1 MPKVPRSKEATIPIR
16 LTRATNAAATGAGR
30 RAANSRSDAARSA
43 GSSVVKDRYLER
55 TNLSASRQPQSAIRN
70 PQSAIALLIALL
82 LGFVSNA
89 QADVALPLA
98 DPNFSI
104 TIRGDSAS
112 HWPQGS
118 YEVWHVRG
126 NCEIRQGEISA
137 RAPEAIFWIDRA
149 ESFSGQMSKV
159 IAYLE
164 GTGGEKVLVDFGG
177 GKNPQAMGPRRS
189 QRLED
194 KTWIG
199 RFHTAAGIQMSVPL
213 SGGQSAVRP
222 AIYDRGT
229 QAWFPNRQ
237 ASHAEPIAPAADP
250 SRRYPLDGGVQTAQF
265 TGEEIAPPT
274 GTPSRPVN
282 RRVTIDPRNHGRWQF
297 RQFNDEAGPHSI
309 VLAHGGIQV
318 RAEGVDNPATAEV
331 ESDIVSI
338 EADNI
343 VAWIPKVN
351 PQSPA
356 FPDPRT
362 SEVPYEIYVE
372 GNIVFRQGDRVIY
385 ADRMY
390 YNITQEYGVVM
401 SAEMLTPVQDYQ
413 GLLRLR
419 AEVLQQLD
427 RQHFQAYN
435 AALTSSRIGV
445 PRYWFQAGNV
455 QVEDLQRPLVD
466 PFSGQPLVDPVTG
479 EAEIDHQLMATSRN
493 NFLFLSQ
500 VPVFYWP
507 VIATDLTKPTYYLDR
522 IRIKSDRVFGQQVL
536 LDWDAYQL
544 FGIRNKPRGTKFGI
558 STDYLSER
566 GIGFGSD
573 FKYEGDTLFGLP
585 GPYRGFIDSWGLLH
599 EDGLD
604 NLGFD
609 RRAVPPEADFRGRT
623 LAHHR
628 QYLPNDWVLTGEFG
642 LISDRN
648 FLEQY
653 YETEWDTLKDQST
666 GIELKKYTEN
676 RSLAITTDL
685 RLNDF
690 FTQTEWLPRIDHFTF
705 GQSLLF
711 DRLSWH
717 EHSHVGYG
725 RFETAVKPTNP
736 VDLAKFSPMA
746 WEVQQE
752 GIRAA
757 TRQELDLPL
766 ELGPVKVVPYIMG
779 EAAHWGNDLTSDE
792 VTRLFGQTGIKASL
806 PMWTA
811 DPTIQSD
818 LFNVNG
824 LAHKVV
830 FDAEFLYAD
839 ANQDLTQFPLYDA
852 LDDDSQEAFRRRMPV
867 NTFGQPTGTFV
878 PLKYD
883 ERFFALRS
891 DLQGS
896 VASPSTEIAD
906 DLMEVRMG
914 VRQRW
919 QTKRGLPGQ
928 ERIVDWI
935 TIDTDA
941 VFFPKPGRDN
951 FGADLGLVDYDFAWH
966 VGDRLTFL
974 SDGFYDFFDQG
985 LRQVTI
991 GSLLSRPEYGSLY
1004 LGFRSTEGPI
1014 SANVFNAA
1022 ISYRMS
1028 EKWIGTAGTSVDF
1041 SSSGNI
1047 GQNIALT
1054 RIGESFLVRVGFI
1067 VDNSR
1072 NNVGLQFTIEPRF
1085 LPGSRL
1091 GRVGGVQIPPAGAM
1105 GLE

>member
-1 MPKVPRSKEATIPIR
+1 LIVASLAAPAV
-16 LTRATNAAATGAGR
+16 RA
-30 RAANSRSDAARSA
+30 
-43 GSSVVKDRYLER
+43 E
-55 TNLSASRQPQSAIRN
+55 
-70 PQSAIALLIALL
+70 
-82 LGFVSNA
+82 VS
-89 QADVALPLA
+89 LPLA
-98 DPNFSI
+98 DPSFSI
-104 TIRGDSAS
+104 TIRGHSAS
-112 HWPQGS
+112 HWQQGS
-118 YEVWHVRG
+118 YDVWHVRG
-126 NCEIRQGEISA
+126 NCEIRQGQIAA
-137 RAPEAIFWIDRA
+137 RAPEAVFWIDRA
-149 ESFSGQMSKV
+149 ESYSGQMSKV

-164 GTGGEKVLVDFGG
+164 GTGGEKVVVDFGD
-177 GKNPQAMGPRRS
+177 GKNPLAMGPRRS
-189 QRLED
+189 ERLED

-199 RFHTAAGIQMSVPL
+199 RFQTAAGIAMSVP
-213 SGGQSAVRP
+213 STSIPSAVRP

-229 QAWFPNRQ
+229 EAWFPSRQ
-237 ASHAEPIAPAADP
+237 ASAEFGAGLPTPPNGTTAGLPSAAGPETFGQAAGGVWRPTPNGERPAPNGGRPYEGRQVSHAEPIATGADP
-250 SRRYPLDGGVQTAQF
+250 GRRYPLDVGVETAQF
-265 TGEEIAPPT
+265 SGEEIAPPLP
-274 GTPSRPVN
+274 TPARPVN
-282 RRVTIDPRNHGRWQF
+282 RRVTIEPRNHGRWQL
-297 RQFNDEAGPHSI
+297 RTLPDDGGPHTI
-309 VLAHGGIQV
+309 MLAHGGVQV
-318 RAEGVDNPATAEV
+318 RAEGVDNPATGEV
-331 ESDIVSI
+331 ESDTVAI

-351 PQSPA
+351 PLQPA

-362 SEVPYEIYVE
+362 SEIPYEIYVE

-390 YNITQEYGVVM
+390 YNITQQYGVVM

-455 QVEDLQRPLVD
+455 QVEDIHRPLLD
-466 PFSGQPLVDPVTG
+466 PFSGQPLVDPATG

-507 VIATDLTKPTYYLDR
+507 VIATDLTKPTYYIDR
-522 IRIKSDRVFGQQVL
+522 IRIKSDRVFGQQLL

-544 FGIRNKPRGTKFGI
+544 LGIRNKPLGTRWGL
-558 STDYLSER
+558 STDFLSER
-566 GIGFGSD
+566 GIGLGTD
-573 FKYEGDTLFGLP
+573 FKYEGDTPLGFP
-585 GPYRGFIDSWGLLH
+585 GPFRGFIDAWGLLH
-599 EDGLD
+599 EEGVD

-609 RRAVPPEADFRGRT
+609 RREVPPEAQSRGRI

-628 QYLPNDWVLTGEFG
+628 HYMQNDWMSTFEFG

-653 YETEWDTLKDQST
+653 YETEWDTLKDQTT

-676 RSLAITTDL
+676 RSLSVTADV

-690 FTQTEWLPRIDHFTF
+690 FTQTEWLPRVDHFMF
-705 GQSLLF
+705 GQPLLF

-717 EHSHVGYG
+717 EHSHVGYARLQTG
-725 RFETAVKPTNP
+725 VPPTNP
-736 VDLAKFSPMA
+736 VDLAKWSPMA
-746 WEVQQE
+746 WEVEQE

-757 TRQELDLPL
+757 TRQELELPV
-766 ELGPVKVVPYIMG
+766 ELGPVKFTPYVLG
-779 EAAHWGNDLTSDE
+779 EAAHWSNDINSEE
-792 VTRLFGQTGIKASL
+792 VTRFFGQTGIRASL
-806 PMWTA
+806 PLWTA
-811 DPTIQSD
+811 DPTIQNE
-818 LFNVNG
+818 LLNVNG

-830 FDAEFLYAD
+830 LDSELFYAD
-839 ANQDLTQFPLYDA
+839 ASEDLSRFPLYDQ
-852 LDDDSQEAFRRRMPV
+852 LDDDSQEAFRRRMAV
-867 NTFGQPTGTFV
+867 NTFGQPVGTFV

-883 ERFFALRS
+883 ERFYALRS
-891 DLQGS
+891 GLQS
-896 VASPSTEIAD
+896 AVASPSTEIAD
-906 DLMEVRMG
+906 DLTAFRTG
-914 VRQRW
+914 IRQRW

-928 ERIVDWI
+928 ERIIDWV
-935 TIDTDA
+935 TMDVDA

-951 FGADLGLVDYDFAWH
+951 FGADLGLVDYDFSWH
-966 VGDRLTFL
+966 VGDRVTFL

-985 LRQVTI
+985 LRQVTV
-991 GSLLSRPEYGSLY
+991 GSLLTRPEYGSLY

-1014 SANVFNAA
+1014 SANVFNASV
-1022 ISYRMS
+1022 SYRMS

-1041 SSSGNI
+1041 SSAGNI

-1054 RIGESFLVRVGFI
+1054 RVGESFLVRIGFI

-1072 NNVGLQFTIEPRF
+1072 NNVGLQFMIEPRF
-1085 LPGSRL
+1085 LPSSRL
-1091 GRVGGVQIPPAGAM
+1091 GRVGGVQIPPAGVM

>member
-1 MPKVPRSKEATIPIR
+1 MLAAPA
-16 LTRATNAAATGAGR
+16 RA
-30 RAANSRSDAARSA
+30 
-43 GSSVVKDRYLER
+43 E
-55 TNLSASRQPQSAIRN
+55 IE
-70 PQSAIALLIALL
+70 
-82 LGFVSNA
+82 
-89 QADVALPLA
+89 LPLA
-98 DPNFSI
+98 DPGFGIS
-104 TIRGDSAS
+104 IRGDDAS
-112 HWPQGS
+112 HWQQGS

-126 NCEIRQGEISA
+126 NCEIRQGQIAA

-149 ESFSGQMSKV
+149 ESFSGQMSKI

-164 GTGGEKVLVDFGG
+164 GSSTERVAVDFGG
-177 GKNPQAMGPRRS
+177 GKNPQSLGPRRT

-194 KTWIG
+194 RAWLG
-199 RFHTAAGIQMSVPL
+199 RFHTTAGIQMSVPV
-213 SGGQSAVRP
+213 SSGQSPVRP

-229 QAWFPNRQ
+229 QAWLPNRQ
-237 ASHAEPIAPAADP
+237 VTYTEPIAPQFGAGLQTPPNTLTAGLPTAAGPETFGRTMGGVGRPAPNVAGRPAPNEAADP
-250 SRRYPLDGGVQTAQF
+250 SRRYPLAGDVQSAQF

-274 GTPSRPVN
+274 ATPPRPAN
-282 RRVTIDPRNHGRWQF
+282 RRVTIEPRNHGRWQF
-297 RQFNDEAGPHSI
+297 RQFNEDGPHSI
-309 VLAHGGIQV
+309 MLAHGGVQV
-318 RAEGVDNPATAEV
+318 RAENVDNPATSEV
-331 ESDIVSI
+331 ESDTIAI

-343 VAWIPKVN
+343 VAWIPRVDAQN
-351 PQSPA
+351 PR

-445 PRYWFQAGNV
+445 PRYWFQSGNV
-455 QVEDLQRPLVD
+455 QVEDIHRPLLD
-466 PFSGQPLVDPVTG
+466 PFSGQPLVDPVSG

-493 NFLFLSQ
+493 NFLFLAQ

-522 IRIKSDRVFGQQVL
+522 IRIKSDRVFGQQLL

-544 FGIRNKPRGTKFGI
+544 FGIRNKPLGTKWGL
-558 STDYLSER
+558 STDFLSER
-566 GIGFGSD
+566 GIGLGTN
-573 FKYEGDTLFGLP
+573 FKYEGDTPLGFP
-585 GPYRGFIDSWGLLH
+585 GPFRGFIDAWGLIH
-599 EDGLD
+599 EEGVD

-609 RRAVPPEADFRGRT
+609 RREVPPEAQSRGRI
-623 LAHHR
+623 LANHR
-628 QYLPNDWVLTGEFG
+628 HYMQNDWMSTFEFG

-653 YETEWDTLKDQST
+653 YEQEWDTLKDQST
-666 GIELKKYTEN
+666 GLELKKYTEN
-676 RSLAITTDL
+676 RSLSITADA

-690 FTQTEWLPRIDHFTF
+690 FTQTEWLPRVDHFTF

-717 EHSHVGYG
+717 EHSHVGYA
-725 RFETAVKPTNP
+725 RLQVADTPTNP

-746 WEVQQE
+746 WEVEQE

-757 TRQELDLPL
+757 TRQEVDLPV
-766 ELGPVKVVPYIMG
+766 ELGPVKIVPYVLG
-779 EAAHWGNDLTSDE
+779 EAAHWSNDINSEE
-792 VTRLFGQTGIKASL
+792 VTRLFGQTGIRASL

-811 DPTIQSD
+811 NPSIQSE
-818 LFNVNG
+818 LLNLNG

-830 FDAEFLYAD
+830 FDSEFLFAD
-839 ANQDLTQFPLYDA
+839 ASEDLSRFPLYDK
-852 LDDDSQEAFRRRMPV
+852 LDDDAQEAFRRRMVV
-867 NTFGQPTGTFV
+867 NTFGQPVGTFV

-883 ERFFALRS
+883 ERFYALRS
-891 DLQGS
+891 GLQS
-896 VASPSTEIAD
+896 AVSSPSTEIAD
-906 DLMEVRMG
+906 DLTAFRAG

-928 ERIVDWI
+928 ERIIDWI
-935 TIDTDA
+935 TLDVDA
-941 VFFPKPGRDN
+941 ILFPNPERDN
-951 FGADLGLVDYDFAWH
+951 FGANLGLVDYDFAWH

-991 GSLLSRPEYGSLY
+991 GGLLSRPEYGSLY

-1014 SANVFNAA
+1014 SANVFNATIA
-1022 ISYRMS
+1022 YRMS

-1085 LPGSRL
+1085 LPSSRL